1 MEYNKE
7 KKEIITSRK
16 LSALDKFVVDFI
28 RVLRKHTDYVIISGY
43 VSILLGRTRV
53 TEDVDIFVKVL
64 DKEQFDKLYYDLK
77 ENGFWCLNA
86 DDDKELFNFLKDGL
100 AIRFAKQ
107 NTSIPN
113 IKMKYPKDSLDEDAF
128 NDSIEVEILNDSLII
143 SSLERHIAF
152 KKYFLGSSKDI
163 EDALHIQELF
173 KDKIEVEKIKNI
185 KDLIKLRR
193 NKK

>member
-1 MEYNKE
+1 MEYDSVNRKI
-7 KKEIITSRK
+7 KSSRK
-16 LSALDKFVVDFI
+16 LSELDKFVFDFI
-28 RVLRKHTDYVIISGY
+28 TILRKHIDYVIISGY

-53 TEDVDIFVKVL
+53 TEDIDIFVKSL
-64 DKEQFDKLYYDLK
+64 NKERFDKLYHDLK
-77 ENGFWCLNA
+77 ENDFWCLNA

-113 IKMKYPKDSLDEDAF
+113 IEMKYPKDSLDEDAF

-152 KKYFLGSSKDI
+152 KKYFLGSNKDI

-173 KDKIEVEKIKNI
+173 KDKIEVEKINKI